1 MTSEFTE
8 DMNIDHLKNLLKSFR
23 YFYRYQ
29 HGKILSVKMD
39 MNKLEQKVENL
50 TEKLD
55 KVSIDLE
62 KCKYELDYHKN
73 RKLSFMERLL
83 GKIKIKQ

>member
-8 DMNIDHLKNLLKSFR
+8 DMSNEYLKDLLKSFR

-39 MNKLEQKVENL
+39 MTKLEQKVENL

-55 KVSIDLE
+55 KVSVELE
-62 KCKYELDYHKN
+62 KHKQELSFHRN
-73 RKLSFMERLL
+73 RKLSFVERLL
-83 GKIKIKQ
+83 GKIKTK